1 MQVDI
6 MESEQLHLEQMKRET
21 KTQGRSIISFV
32 VNATV
37 YPESLIG
44 KYSNIKIVLLPQST
58 TARLQ
63 SLDAG
68 ITKNFRVK
76 Y

>member
-1 MQVDI
+1 

-21 KTQGRSIISFV
+21 KTQGRSIISLV